1 MDDVVI
7 VAGYDGSPGGRAALV
22 YALEDAARRGGRVR
36 VVWAFPR
43 PEYWAEAYGLSMQVE
58 LPDLVTRLEARAREA
73 VDEIVEQDPRL
84 ADVPVEVRAVCGGPG
99 RVLVD
104 AATEATEL
112 VVGHRGLG
120 GVASALVGSVGLH
133 CVLHAACP
141 VTVTRPV
148 PQAARESQDF
158 WDSPAPAFP

>member
-1 MDDVVI
+1 MDDVLV
-7 VAGYDGSPGGRAALV
+7 VAGHDGSRGGRAAV
-22 YALEDAARRGGRVR
+22 VHALESAARRNGRLR

-43 PEYWAEAYGLSMQVE
+43 PEYWAEAYGLAMQVE
-58 LPDLVTRLEARAREA
+58 IPDLVTRLEARAHEA
-73 VDEIVEQDPRL
+73 VREIVAERPEL

-104 AATEATEL
+104 ASAEADEL

-120 GVASALVGSVGLH
+120 GVTSALLGSVGLY

-148 PQAARESQDF
+148 PQEDRERENAWDWSAA
-158 WDSPAPAFP
+158 AFP